1 MSLNKVHQKYHS
13 AIPLFYI
20 HKMEHLL
27 PKELRDKIPNST
39 ISTWRSTASDSY
51 FGYEYDYISKEAF
64 DQYEL
69 MLKYQN
75 LKSVVTVLTSVWIKS
90 SDIFLPILKNTYY
103 RERFVS
109 MAQEL
114 NTVMPRKKLL
124 KLFRLSSHQF
134 SYLLTDIK
142 EKCGLSVLNRCFNKH
157 PNQLTQEDV
166 ENLKELYRK
175 KEYACW
181 PNSSIYF
188 KGLQESLINYSLTT
202 FYKYIR
208 LLGLKRKFITPKPD
222 WKGCKST
229 RTNEYFHV
237 DTTFIKKLP
246 SGEKAAIV
254 LLSDNFSR
262 AILGYNLASE
272 NGAEFVKKA
281 MEMSIKT
288 VQENHPNLI
297 EKTTLVADGGSENHA
312 ACITELI
319 SLTKSPIMNKVIALK
334 DVLFSN
340 SQIEAINKIMKRYIR
355 YHKPQSLEEL
365 EKLLPEIIHD
375 YNFIRPHLALKGMT
389 PMDVYTNKKQKDYSE
404 QKALARKLRVEQNT
418 KKCCVAF

>member
-1 MSLNKVHQKYHS
+1 MVHQKYHS
-13 AIPLFYI
+13 SIPLLYI

-39 ISTWRSTASDSY
+39 ISTWRYTVSDSY

-64 DQYEL
+64 SQFEL

-75 LKSVVTVLTSVWIKS
+75 LKSVIAVLTSVWIKS
-90 SDIFLPILKNTYY
+90 SEIILPILKHQYY
-103 RERFVS
+103 REKFVTI
-109 MAQEL
+109 AQEL
-114 NTVMPRKKLL
+114 NKDIPREKLL
-124 KLFRLSSHQF
+124 KLFQLSSHQF
-134 SYLLTDIK
+134 SYLLADVK
-142 EKCGLSVLNRCFNKH
+142 EKCGLSVLNRCFTKH
-157 PNQLTQEDV
+157 PNQLTNENV
-166 ENLKELYRK
+166 ENIKELYRK

-188 KGLQESLINYSLTT
+188 KGLQENLINCSLTT
-202 FYKYIR
+202 FYKYVR

-237 DTTFIKKLP
+237 DTTFIRKLP

-262 AILGYNLASE
+262 AILGFNLASA
-272 NGAEFVKKA
+272 NGANFVRKA
-281 MEMSIKT
+281 MKMSIKT
-288 VQENHPNLI
+288 VQEYHPNLI
-297 EKTTLVADGGSENHA
+297 ESTTLVADGGSENHA
-312 ACITELI
+312 ECITELI
-319 SLTKSPIMNKVIALK
+319 SLTISPMMNKVIALK

-340 SQIEAINKIMKRYIR
+340 SPIEAINKIMKRYIR
-355 YHKPQSLEEL
+355 YHKPESLLEV
-365 EKLLPEIIHD
+365 EKLLPKIIHD

-389 PMDVYTNKKQKDYSE
+389 PMDVYTNMKQKDYS
-404 QKALARKLRVEQNT
+404 QQIAQARKIRIEQNT
-418 KKCCVAF
+418 IKCFNFQ